1 MDRMHPRPRTPRRIR
16 GRWACLLAIAITA
29 LAAAGCSAGQI
40 TQTSDQVSAVNGS
53 SLEIGHIQVHNI
65 YLDQDPGDPADRARL
80 AFTVVNTSR
89 SLTDRLVSIESPAAA
104 VNILA
109 PPGALTLAPG
119 TALAAGQPVE
129 QLTEPAAPDEP
140 ITVALTVRGG
150 LRPGLPTPFTFVFEV
165 AGTGTVAVPTD
176 LWAPGEDVP
185 PTRQEFTAG

>member
-1 MDRMHPRPRTPRRIR
+1 MGSTHPRPRAHHGIR
-16 GRWACLLAIAITA
+16 GRWARLIAVAVTT
-29 LAAAGCSAGQI
+29 LAAASCGAGQI

-65 YLDQDPGDPADRARL
+65 YLDHDPGDPVDRARL
-80 AFTVVNTSR
+80 AFTVVNTSG

-140 ITVALTVRGG
+140 ITVALTMPGG
-150 LRPGLPTPFTFVFEV
+150 PRPGLTTPFTFVFEV
-165 AGTGTVAVPTD
+165 AGTGTVAVPVD

-185 PTRQEFTAG
+185 PTRQDFTAA